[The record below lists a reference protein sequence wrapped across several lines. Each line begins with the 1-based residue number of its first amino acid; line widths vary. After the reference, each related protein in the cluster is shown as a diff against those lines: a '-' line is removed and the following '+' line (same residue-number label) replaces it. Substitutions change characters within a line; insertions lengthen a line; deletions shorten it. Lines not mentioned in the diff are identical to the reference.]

1 VRARAATATMELLC
15 IIVVLGLATMRPL
28 PAVARQAE
36 GSVSV
41 TPPVNPVKPNPSDPW
56 DLAPWTAV
64 ALAAVALCAL
74 LAWWIVGR
82 DAVPHPAGDDS
93 DAA

>member
-1 VRARAATATMELLC
+1 MRTRAATATMGLLC
-15 IIVVLGLATMRPL
+15 IIVVLSLATMRPSL
-28 PAVARQAE
+28 AIARQAE

-41 TPPVNPVKPNPSDPW
+41 TPPVNPVKPSPSDPW

-64 ALAAVALCAL
+64 GLVAVALCAL

-82 DAVPHPAGDDS
+82 DAVRDPAGDDP